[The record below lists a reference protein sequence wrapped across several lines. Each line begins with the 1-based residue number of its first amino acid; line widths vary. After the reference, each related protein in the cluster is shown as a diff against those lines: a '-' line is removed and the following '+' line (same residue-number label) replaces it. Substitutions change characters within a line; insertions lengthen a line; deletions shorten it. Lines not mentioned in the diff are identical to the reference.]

1 MLRIIETDGGG
12 RGQWDSKM
20 GAKENYCLEPAGG
33 QSWDQELGG
42 GDMGSASLPPPR
54 PGMGSVLG
62 WGQCWAGAAGG
73 PPGQV
78 KKSDPLRAWRTL
90 GWLLPGTGTPSP
102 GEWQQERPQR
112 EEGSRW
118 WLCCRSSSLLH
129 NRVMGV
135 SILEMAGMLKP

>member
-1 MLRIIETDGGG
+1 MLRIIETDGG
-12 RGQWDSKM
+12 R
-20 GAKENYCLEPAGG
+20 
-33 QSWDQELGG
+33 GG
-42 GDMGSASLPPPR
+42 GSGTPKWEQRRIIAWNLLGDSPGTRSLGVGTWAQPASLPL
-54 PGMGSVLG
+54 GLG

>member
-12 RGQWDSKM
+12 GSGTPKWEQRRIIAWNLLGDSP
-20 GAKENYCLEPAGG
+20 GTR
-33 QSWDQELGG
+33 SLGVG
-42 GDMGSASLPPPR
+42 TWAQPASLPP
-54 PGMGSVLG
+54 GLG